1 MVIVPE
7 NGMKISLSLKIR
19 QNKAKKAN
27 DGLVI
32 WQLLLLIV
40 LSGLVSSL
48 ILFTQKNNQPSLDCE
63 GKDTVE
69 CSRK

>member
-1 MVIVPE
+1 M
-7 NGMKISLSLKIR
+7 
-19 QNKAKKAN
+19 
-27 DGLVI
+27 VI